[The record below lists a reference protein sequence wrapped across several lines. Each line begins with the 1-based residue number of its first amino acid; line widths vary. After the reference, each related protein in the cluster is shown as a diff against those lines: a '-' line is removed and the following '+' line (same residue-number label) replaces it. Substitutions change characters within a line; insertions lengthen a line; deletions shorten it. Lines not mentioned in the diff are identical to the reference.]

1 MGPSGSIHEHFKR
14 GRRAVGVLKALSVF
28 SFGLY
33 SLMGAGLMVGTYLL
47 LYGAQCAESRI
58 KHQPLP
64 TDRVLVFV
72 VVAAL
77 AGFCVGSLAQGLAE
91 IRDECAAI
99 GEMPKPCLLKRL
111 GRTTLSAGSAL

>member
-1 MGPSGSIHEHFKR
+1 M
-14 GRRAVGVLKALSVF
+14 GVLKALSVF

-33 SLMGAGLMVGTYLL
+33 SLVGVGMMVGVYLL
-47 LYGAQCAESRI
+47 LYGAQCAEARM

-64 TDRVLVFV
+64 KDRVLVFV

-77 AGFCVGSLAQGLAE
+77 AGFVVGSLAQGLAE

-99 GEMPKPCLLKRL
+99 GQMPKPCLLKRL
-111 GRTTLSAGSAL
+111 GRTTLSAGPTL